1 MKMSV
6 KDYMSRVILSADKN
20 LSVFEAAKLMVE
32 KKIPYIIVLD
42 GGKPVGIVTEEDL
55 ISKVLAAD
63 RDPKIT
69 KLSDIMTTPLLTID
83 PDATLSEAAAIMSE
97 KRVRKLPV
105 VRDGIIYGVLTTQD
119 VANYLN
125 DYLNRVLKDIL
136 KFRPS
141 LVLH

>member
-1 MKMSV
+1 MSV

-63 RDPKIT
+63 RDPKTT

-125 DYLNRVLKDIL
+125 DYVDRVLKDIL

-141 LVLH
+141 LILH

>member
-1 MKMSV
+1 MSV

>member
-1 MKMSV
+1 MSV

-20 LSVFEAAKLMVE
+20 LSVFEAANLMVE
-32 KKIPYIIVLD
+32 KKIPYVIVLD

-63 RDPKIT
+63 RDPKTT

-125 DYLNRVLKDIL
+125 DYVDRVLKDIL
-136 KFRPS
+136 KFRLS
-141 LVLH
+141 LILH

>member
-1 MKMSV
+1 MSV

-125 DYLNRVLKDIL
+125 DYLNRVFKDIL

>member
-1 MKMSV
+1 MSV

-32 KKIPYIIVLD
+32 KKIPYVIVLD

-63 RDPKIT
+63 RDPKTT

-125 DYLNRVLKDIL
+125 DYVDRVLKDIL
-136 KFRPS
+136 KFRLS
-141 LVLH
+141 LILH

>member
-1 MKMSV
+1 MSV

-20 LSVFEAAKLMVE
+20 LIVFEAAKLMVE
-32 KKIPYIIVLD
+32 KKVPYIIVLD
-42 GGKPVGIVTEEDL
+42 GGRPVGIVTEEDL
-55 ISKVLAAD
+55 VSKVLAAD
-63 RDPKIT
+63 RDPKTT

-97 KRVRKLPV
+97 KGVRKLPV
-105 VRDGIIYGVLTTQD
+105 VRDEIIYGVLTTKD
-119 VANYLN
+119 IANYLN
-125 DYLNRVLKDIL
+125 DYVNRVLKDIL

>member
-1 MKMSV
+1 MSV

-83 PDATLSEAAAIMSE
+83 PDATLREAAAIMSE

>member
-1 MKMSV
+1 MSV

-63 RDPKIT
+63 RDPKTT

-125 DYLNRVLKDIL
+125 DYVDRVLKDIL
-136 KFRPS
+136 KFRPF
-141 LVLH
+141 LILH

>member
-1 MKMSV
+1 MSV

-32 KKIPYIIVLD
+32 KKIPYVIVLD

-63 RDPKIT
+63 RDPKTT

-125 DYLNRVLKDIL
+125 DYVDRVLKDIL

-141 LVLH
+141 LILH